1 MLCLIFDIYL
11 RLSNFYVRLEYFARS
26 HSYTL
31 STLND
36 IFFQLNLFRLNIQ
49 WFCISL
55 LIGRYFFEIVFV
67 GRIFRGGFFE
77 EAKNRL
83 PAAPNS

>member
-49 WFCISL
+49 WF
-55 LIGRYFFEIVFV
+55 
-67 GRIFRGGFFE
+67 
-77 EAKNRL
+77 
-83 PAAPNS
+83 